1 MYWLSGARLGVL
13 LVAWGMATSCHPI
26 NTIDDSTVF
35 RYNEAAGINSLDPAF
50 ARNQANNW
58 AVNQLFDGLVQ
69 LDEHLQVQPAI
80 ARSWQIGDSGRT
92 YRFLLRKDVYFH
104 RDSCFGS
111 AGTRPVVAADFLY
124 SFERLRSRKL
134 AAPGAWVFQNVAHF
148 AAPSDS
154 VFEIQLQ
161 KPFPAFLSL
170 LSMQYCAVV
179 PREAV
184 KKYGANFREQ
194 PVGAGPFQFKLW
206 LPNEKL
212 VLRRN
217 PMYYKN
223 DSAGNSLP
231 YLEAVAIS
239 FIPDKQSAFLEF
251 IKGQLDFLS
260 GLDPSYKDEL
270 LTFDGALRQS
280 YRSQIVMQR
289 QPFLN
294 TEYLGIMVDT
304 AAYDNHH
311 HPLLHKEVRQAIN
324 YGFNRRGM
332 MRYLRSNVGYPAQ
345 QGFVPRGLPAYDS
358 AAAYGYRYLPDT
370 ARQLL
375 ARAGYPQGK
384 GMPEIKL
391 LTNASY
397 LDLCEYIQSDLQKLG
412 IPVQVEVTTPST
424 LREAKANGKA
434 YFFRASW
441 IADYPDA
448 ENYLSLFYSKNK
460 APFGPNY
467 THFSHPLYD
476 QWYKQAFSAN
486 DPLRRK
492 KLYRKMDSLVM
503 REAPVVPLYYDQ
515 VLRFFQPNVKGLRS
529 NALNLLD
536 LTRVRKEAL
545 SAD

>member
-1 MYWLSGARLGVL
+1 MRMYWLKFSPYI
-13 LVAWGMATSCHPI
+13 LVAWALMVVSCRQESR
-26 NTIDDSTVF
+26 IDPTTVF

-58 AVNQLFDGLVQ
+58 VTNQIFDGLVQ
-69 LDEHLQVQPAI
+69 LDEDLQVQPAI
-80 ARSWQIGDSGRT
+80 ARSWQILDSGRT
-92 YRFLLRKDVYFH
+92 YRFLLRPNVYFH
-104 RDSCFGS
+104 RDSCFGEKS
-111 AGTRPVVAADFLY
+111 TRRVVAGDFLY

-134 AAPGAWVFQNVAHF
+134 AAPGAWVFQNVTHF
-148 AAPSDS
+148 AALSDS
-154 VFEIQLQ
+154 VFEIRLQ
-161 KPFPAFLSL
+161 KSFPAFLSL
-170 LSMQYCAVV
+170 LSMQYCSVI

-184 KKYGANFREQ
+184 EKYGEEFREH
-194 PVGAGPFQFKLW
+194 PVGAGPFHFKLW

-217 PMYYKN
+217 PLYYLK
-223 DSAGNSLP
+223 DSTGKSLP

-239 FIPDKQSAFLEF
+239 FITDKQSAFLEF
-251 IKGQLDFLS
+251 VKGKLDFLS

-270 LTFDGALRQS
+270 LTFDGALRQD

-294 TEYLGIMVDT
+294 TEYLGILVDS
-304 AAYDNHH
+304 AAYPQG
-311 HPLLHKEVRQAIN
+311 HPLLNKKVRQAIN

-332 MRYLRSNVGYPAQ
+332 MRYLRSNVGYAAQ
-345 QGFVPRGLPAYDS
+345 EGFVPRGLPAYDS
-358 AAAYGYRYLPDT
+358 AVSYGYRYNPDT
-370 ARQLL
+370 ARKLL
-375 ARAGYPQGK
+375 AMAGFPQGK
-384 GMPEIKL
+384 GMPEITL

-397 LDLCEYIQSDLQKLG
+397 LDLCEYIQSDLSKLG
-412 IPVQVEVTTPST
+412 IPLQVEVTTPST

-434 YFFRASW
+434 HFFRASW

-460 APFGPNY
+460 APYGPNY

-476 QWYKQAFSAN
+476 QWYELAFSAN
-486 DPLRRK
+486 DPVRRR

-503 REAPVVPLYYDQ
+503 EEAPVVPLYYDQ
-515 VLRFFQPNVKGLRS
+515 VLRFFHPEVKGLRS

-536 LTRVRKEAL
+536 LTRVRKTK
-545 SAD
+545 